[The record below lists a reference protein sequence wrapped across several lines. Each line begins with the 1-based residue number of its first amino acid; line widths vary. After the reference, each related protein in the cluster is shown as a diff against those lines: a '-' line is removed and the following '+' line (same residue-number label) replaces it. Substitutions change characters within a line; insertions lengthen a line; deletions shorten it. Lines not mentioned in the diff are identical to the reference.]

1 MDLRTM
7 DWGLDLSNPLGS
19 LGTKDPWQQCH
30 QSDTDSIIL
39 FNHLPTNFSS
49 FIKQPPDHQTEVNC
63 SVSGIE
69 QTLVGDSA
77 PAYMLA
83 GLGSEPLVGFRFI
96 LYVFIPQPRLKGT
109 YFSQGPSLEYLKPL
123 WDFPGGPV
131 TKTLH
136 SQCKGPRFDPWSRN
150 SIPHA
155 AIKSSHASTKNPEC
169 CN

>member
-1 MDLRTM
+1 MQ
-7 DWGLDLSNPLGS
+7 GEEGNSNY
-19 LGTKDPWQQCH
+19 KEQ
-30 QSDTDSIIL
+30 
-39 FNHLPTNFSS
+39 
-49 FIKQPPDHQTEVNC
+49 
-63 SVSGIE
+63 E

-96 LYVFIPQPRLKGT
+96 LYVFILQPRLKET

-131 TKTLH
+131 H
-136 SQCKGPRFDPWSRN
+136 SQCKGPGLDPWSRN

-155 AIKSSHASTKNPEC
+155 AIKSSHASTKDPAC
-169 CN
+169 CS